1 MKTFIRV
8 RSTKDIAISVSLIIL
23 GSVLVALPTGTG
35 INVAG
40 FFLIF
45 AGIALAIFMKT
56 GYKDAEAGGKFQKKE
71 IYFQQAMNAAVASAI
86 ASKPE
91 TVDLSE
97 ADKGSALK
105 LDIYYSKSSGKAY
118 LQLFE
123 YIPYKYES
131 CSKMYEYDLARVE
144 KLVK

>member
-8 RSTKDIAISVSLIIL
+8 RSTKDITISVSLIIL
-23 GSVLVALPTGTG
+23 GCVLVALPTGTG
-35 INVAG
+35 VNVAG

-56 GYKDAEAGGKFQKKE
+56 GYKDTETRGKFQKKE

-131 CSKMYEYDLARVE
+131 CSKMYEYDLARVG
-144 KLVK
+144 KLIK

>member
-1 MKTFIRV
+1 
-8 RSTKDIAISVSLIIL
+8 
-23 GSVLVALPTGTG
+23 
-35 INVAG
+35 
-40 FFLIF
+40 
-45 AGIALAIFMKT
+45 MKT
-56 GYKDAEAGGKFQKKE
+56 GYKDTETRGKFQKKE

-131 CSKMYEYDLARVE
+131 CSKMYEYDLARVG
-144 KLVK
+144 KLIK